1 MHRRR
6 SFAQVGRSAAA
17 GAAAL
22 VLVGL
27 AALAT
32 GTAAVAEVPEPGE
45 GEAVVTVRVGGDRVG
60 TREVA
65 PLPGVVLGLYTEG
78 ATPEPVD
85 QPWALCT
92 SDADGDC
99 SFVVPATGPGGANA
113 GARFLVRQLSAPAGW
128 YTNPTLRTGAGSGS
142 GSVARPY
149 EFLTPPLEAGQT
161 YSSLAAEPPFM
172 FGSAGSGRPETD
184 SEGVWQQSR
193 SNPEFA
199 AQCGV
204 DVALVLDLSAS
215 LGSQVTNLKAATD
228 SIADALVGTPSR
240 MAVFSFDG
248 TSPATNGGNAPTL
261 VPVSTQGGADAFKA
275 QYAGWA
281 TGSGTNWDQALWAV
295 AQAAPDYQVVV
306 LLTDGNPTRFSAD
319 PLLGSGG
326 TTHFRDVEN
335 GIYSADAVK
344 ARGSRLLALGVGS
357 GIDDVTRL
365 NLRAL
370 SGETFYEGGDP
381 RSADYFDL
389 ADFESAGSALRDVL
403 LSGCAS
409 RLTVTKEL
417 VPAENLG
424 EDVTG
429 AVPAGPGWEISA
441 GTTTAGVTVTP
452 PTQTTP
458 DDGTGSVVFD
468 VDYGGQPQTATL
480 TVAETQ
486 QDGYDLVTA
495 AGANAVCVDKLAQDA
510 PVAVESSGATGFT
523 VDLPPSGFVSC
534 TIRNR
539 PQSAVV
545 VDKTWVVRGEAFAE
559 GEQPEGL
566 EAALTLTGPDG
577 AGPSA
582 QPWGA
587 ERGGYAGA
595 QEVVVD
601 ETTTLPAG
609 CVLTGAR
616 VTSVDGE
623 AVDEA
628 LPFTTTAGSPTREV
642 EVTNEVVCPPMLTL
656 VKEVVNDDG
665 GTAAPA
671 DWTLTASGS
680 AETGDLVVTGASGS
694 DDVTAVPVEEGT
706 YALAED
712 GPAGYTTLGWECVD
726 GEGAALAVED
736 EVVVVG
742 PDDAVT
748 CTVTNDDDPVPPT
761 TPAPEP
767 SEPGA
772 TAAPAPGGG
781 GPLATTGASVALLT
795 ALAGLAVAVGT
806 GTVVLVRRRRS
817 AGVEG

>member
-1 MHRRR
+1 MPRRR
-6 SFAQVGRSAAA
+6 SSERVRRSAAA
-17 GAAAL
+17 AAAF
-22 VLVGL
+22 VLVAL
-27 AALAT
+27 TALAT
-32 GTAAVAEVPEPGE
+32 GTPATADVPVPGE
-45 GEAVVTVRVGGDRVG
+45 GEAVVTVRVGGDRVA

-65 PLPGVVLGLYTEG
+65 PLPGVVLGLYADAS
-78 ATPEPVD
+78 ATEPVD
-85 QPWALCT
+85 PGWGLCT
-92 SDADGDC
+92 ADADGDC
-99 SFVVPATGPGGANA
+99 SFVVPDTGEGGANA
-113 GARFLVRQLSAPAGW
+113 GARFVVRQVSAPDGW

-149 EFLTPPLEAGQT
+149 EFLTPPLAAGQT
-161 YSSLAAEPPFM
+161 VSSLAATPTFM

-193 SNPEFA
+193 TNPALA

-248 TSPATNGGNAPTL
+248 TSPATNGANFPAL
-261 VPVSTQGGADAFKA
+261 VPVSTQPGADAFKA

-281 TGSGTNWDQALWAV
+281 TGSGTNWDQALWSV
-295 AQAAPDYQVVV
+295 AQAAPNYQVVV

-381 RSADYFDL
+381 QSADYFDL

-441 GTTTAGVTVTP
+441 GTATAGVTVTP

-468 VDYGGQPQTATL
+468 VDYGAEPQPASL

-545 VDKTWVVRGEAFAE
+545 VDKTWVVRGEVHAE
-559 GEQPEGL
+559 GEQPDGL

-582 QPWGA
+582 QPWGT

-623 AVDEA
+623 VVDEA

-642 EVTNEVVCPPMLTL
+642 GVTNEVVCPPMLTL

-665 GTAAPA
+665 GTSAPA

-680 AETGDLVVTGASGS
+680 PETGDLVVTGASGS
-694 DDVTAVPVEEGT
+694 DDVTAVPVEEGA

-712 GPAGYTTLGWECVD
+712 GPVGYTALGWECVD

-736 EVVVVG
+736 DVVDIG

-748 CTVTNDDDPVPPT
+748 CTVTNDDDPAPT

-772 TAAPAPGGG
+772 TAAPGPGGG

-795 ALAGLAVAVGT
+795 VLAGLAVAVGT
-806 GTVVLVRRRRS
+806 GTVLLVRRRRS
-817 AGVEG
+817 AGAEG

>member
-99 SFVVPATGPGGANA
+99 SFVVPAAGTGGANA

-172 FGSAGSGRPETD
+172 LGSAGSGRPETD

-193 SNPEFA
+193 TNPEFA

-275 QYAGWA
+275 QYADWA

-344 ARGSRLLALGVGS
+344 ARGSRLLALGVGT

-370 SGETFYEGGDP
+370 SGQTFYEGGDP
-381 RSADYFDL
+381 QSADYFDL

-545 VDKTWVVRGEAFAE
+545 VDKTWVVRGETFAE

-623 AVDEA
+623 TVDEA

-680 AETGDLVVTGASGS
+680 PETGDLVVTGASGS
-694 DDVTAVPVEEGT
+694 DDVTAVPVEEGS

-712 GPAGYTTLGWECVD
+712 GPAGYTTLGWECID

-736 EVVVVG
+736 DVVDIG

-748 CTVTNDDDPVPPT
+748 CTVTNDDDPAPT

-795 ALAGLAVAVGT
+795 VLAALAVAAGT
-806 GTVVLVRRRRS
+806 GTVLLVRRRRS
-817 AGVEG
+817 TGLGG

>member
-1 MHRRR
+1 MPRRR
-6 SFAQVGRSAAA
+6 SSERVRRSAAA
-17 GAAAL
+17 GAAF
-22 VLVGL
+22 VLVAL
-27 AALAT
+27 TALAT
-32 GTAAVAEVPEPGE
+32 GTPATADVPAPGE
-45 GEAVVTVRVGGDRVG
+45 GEAVVTVRVGGDRVA

-65 PLPGVVLGLYTEG
+65 PLPGVVLGLYAD
-78 ATPEPVD
+78 ATATEPVD
-85 QPWALCT
+85 PGWGLCT
-92 SDADGDC
+92 ADADGDC
-99 SFVVPATGPGGANA
+99 SFVVPDTGEGGANA
-113 GARFLVRQLSAPAGW
+113 GARFVVRQVSAPDGW

-172 FGSAGSGRPETD
+172 FGSAGGGRPETD

-193 SNPEFA
+193 TNPAFA

-215 LGSQVTNLKAATD
+215 LGSQVANLKAATD

-248 TSPATNGGNAPTL
+248 TSPATNGANFPAL
-261 VPVSTQGGADAFKA
+261 VPVSTQPGADAFKA
-275 QYAGWA
+275 RYAGWG
-281 TGSGTNWDQALWAV
+281 TGSGTNWDQALWSV

-370 SGETFYEGGDP
+370 SGETFYEGDDP

-441 GTTTAGVTVTP
+441 GTATAGVTVTP

-468 VDYGGQPQTATL
+468 VDYGAEPQPASL

-545 VDKTWVVRGEAFAE
+545 VDKTWVVRGEVYAE

-577 AGPSA
+577 AAPSA
-582 QPWGA
+582 QPWGT

-616 VTSVDGE
+616 VTTVDGE

-642 EVTNEVVCPPMLTL
+642 GVTNEVVCPPMLTL

-680 AETGDLVVTGASGS
+680 PETGDLVVTGASGS
-694 DDVTAVPVEEGT
+694 DDVTAVPVEEGA
-706 YALAED
+706 YALAEE
-712 GPAGYTTLGWECVD
+712 GPAGYTALGWECVD

-736 EVVVVG
+736 DVVDIG

-748 CTVTNDDDPVPPT
+748 CTVTNDDDPAPT

-772 TAAPAPGGG
+772 TAAPGPGGG

-795 ALAGLAVAVGT
+795 VLAGLAVAVGT
-806 GTVVLVRRRRS
+806 GTVLVARRRRS
-817 AGVEG
+817 AGAQG

>member
-1 MHRRR
+1 M
-6 SFAQVGRSAAA
+6 
-17 GAAAL
+17 
-22 VLVGL
+22 
-27 AALAT
+27 
-32 GTAAVAEVPEPGE
+32 
-45 GEAVVTVRVGGDRVG
+45 
-60 TREVA
+60 
-65 PLPGVVLGLYTEG
+65 
-78 ATPEPVD
+78 
-85 QPWALCT
+85 
-92 SDADGDC
+92 
-99 SFVVPATGPGGANA
+99 
-113 GARFLVRQLSAPAGW
+113 
-128 YTNPTLRTGAGSGS
+128 
-142 GSVARPY
+142 
-149 EFLTPPLEAGQT
+149 
-161 YSSLAAEPPFM
+161 
-172 FGSAGSGRPETD
+172 
-184 SEGVWQQSR
+184 
-193 SNPEFA
+193 
-199 AQCGV
+199 
-204 DVALVLDLSAS
+204 
-215 LGSQVTNLKAATD
+215 
-228 SIADALVGTPSR
+228 
-240 MAVFSFDG
+240 
-248 TSPATNGGNAPTL
+248 
-261 VPVSTQGGADAFKA
+261 
-275 QYAGWA
+275 
-281 TGSGTNWDQALWAV
+281 
-295 AQAAPDYQVVV
+295 
-306 LLTDGNPTRFSAD
+306 
-319 PLLGSGG
+319 
-326 TTHFRDVEN
+326 
-335 GIYSADAVK
+335 
-344 ARGSRLLALGVGS
+344 
-357 GIDDVTRL
+357 
-365 NLRAL
+365 
-370 SGETFYEGGDP
+370 
-381 RSADYFDL
+381 
-389 ADFESAGSALRDVL
+389 
-403 LSGCAS
+403 
-409 RLTVTKEL
+409 
-417 VPAENLG
+417 
-424 EDVTG
+424 
-429 AVPAGPGWEISA
+429 
-441 GTTTAGVTVTP
+441 
-452 PTQTTP
+452 
-458 DDGTGSVVFD
+458 
-468 VDYGGQPQTATL
+468 
-480 TVAETQ
+480 
-486 QDGYDLVTA
+486 
-495 AGANAVCVDKLAQDA
+495 CVDKLAQDA

-680 AETGDLVVTGASGS
+680 PETGDLIVAGASGS
-694 DDVTAVPVEEGT
+694 DDVTAVPVEEGS

-712 GPAGYTTLGWECVD
+712 GPAGYTTLGWECAD

-736 EVVVVG
+736 DVVVVG

-748 CTVTNDDDPVPPT
+748 CAVTNDDDPAPT

-795 ALAGLAVAVGT
+795 VLAGLAMAAGT
-806 GTVVLVRRRRS
+806 GTVLLVRRRRS
-817 AGVEG
+817 AGGEG